1 MAGMKLS
8 NLQIEK
14 IIPRFMRSDEAVVAM
29 CKALNKIMS
38 EPCGNIKNARTWDR
52 YDYVSEN
59 ECDELAWELDVDWY
73 DSSASLAEKRKM
85 IKQAQQIK
93 RKRGTKW
100 AVEQLVS
107 VYFGTGYVIEWFDT
121 PEICDGPYTFC
132 VLSDSEISEE
142 NYSKFLESAAVAKNE
157 RSHVSGIYFYWF
169 IAHEVI
175 CSSKVDLHSYGYR
188 ICGTHPE
195 PAVAGISNRSE
206 IDSRCI
212 LNEFFYKNIP
222 SGRISCGTYP
232 DTATKGYSEL
242 HTASAE
248 FSCTASVYSY
258 VSCGT
263 RRCGQ
268 DIRNSSGRR
277 R

>member
-8 NLQIEK
+8 NLQIEN
-14 IIPRFMRSDEAVVAM
+14 IMPQFMRSDEAVAAM
-29 CKALNKIMS
+29 CTALNKIMS
-38 EPCGNIKNARTWDR
+38 KPLGCIKNARTWDR
-52 YDYVSEN
+52 YDYISEN
-59 ECDELAWELDVDWY
+59 ECDELAWELDADWY
-73 DSSASLAEKRKM
+73 DSSAPLAEKRRM

-107 VYFGTGYVIEWFDT
+107 VYFGTGYVIEWFDM

-142 NYSKFLESAAVAKNE
+142 NYSKFLESAEVAKNE
-157 RSHVSGIYFYWF
+157 RSHISGIYFYWF
-169 IAHEVI
+169 ISNNEVI
-175 CSSKVDLHSYGYR
+175 CSSKSDFHSYGYR
-188 ICGTHPE
+188 MCGTYPK
-195 PAVAGISNRSE
+195 PAIAGISNIGK
-206 IDSRCI
+206 IDSQFGFK
-212 LNEFFYKNIP
+212 EYFYKNTP

-232 DTATKGYSEL
+232 SATAKGHSET
-242 HTASAE
+242 HTTSTGFLCKVSA
-248 FSCTASVYSY
+248 YSY

-268 DIRNSSGRR
+268 NIATSSERE
-277 R
+277 